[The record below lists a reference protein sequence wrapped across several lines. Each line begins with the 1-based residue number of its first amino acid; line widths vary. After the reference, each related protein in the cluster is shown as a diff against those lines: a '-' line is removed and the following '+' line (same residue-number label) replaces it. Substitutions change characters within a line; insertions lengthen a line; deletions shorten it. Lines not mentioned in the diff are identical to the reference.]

1 MAHPFLSD
9 EWEAEARAIR
19 AEYEDRVPAV
29 PLSIRMNLNVTEV
42 PFGDGLAQARLDTS
56 AGGIDLELGH
66 LDAPDVT
73 LTLDYAT
80 DTVVHNGTT
89 YALVGG
95 DPQSV
100 LAAFLGGRIKVD
112 GDITKLLELQTS
124 GALSGGADP
133 LAAEVYERIRAI
145 TA

>member
-19 AEYEDRVPAV
+19 AEYEDRVPAL

-80 DTVVHNGTT
+80 ARNI
-89 YALVGG
+89 LVGG
-95 DPQSV
+95 DPQAV
-100 LAAFLGGRIKVD
+100 LVAFLGGRIKVD